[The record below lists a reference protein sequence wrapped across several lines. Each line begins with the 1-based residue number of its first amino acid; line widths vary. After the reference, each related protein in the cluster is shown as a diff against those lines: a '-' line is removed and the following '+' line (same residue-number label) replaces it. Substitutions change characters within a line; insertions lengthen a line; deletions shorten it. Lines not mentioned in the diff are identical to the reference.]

1 MIVTLTPN
9 PALDLTYHLD
19 ELPLGDVGR
28 VAPAAARAGGKGLN
42 VARVLHQQ
50 GLPVHAVTTAG
61 GATGEALAADL
72 PFPHTLVPV
81 AGETRRSIAL
91 VEPGRTTV
99 LNETGVPLTPDEMV
113 ALLAA
118 ARTIWSGALVVSG
131 SLPPGFPAEALAELA
146 GPGRLI
152 VDTTGPGLLA
162 ACRAGAA
169 LVKPNRAEL
178 AATTGT
184 GDLLTGAHAL
194 LAEGAGTVVVSDGER
209 GLVAVSADRVLRAR
223 PDHMVAGNPTG
234 AGDAVVAAL
243 AAAVPDEDLATTLDR
258 AVRWSA
264 RAVAHPQAGELADID
279 VVAIIEE
286 DPC

>member
-19 ELPLGDVGR
+19 ALPLGDVGR

-50 GLPVHAVTTAG
+50 GMSVHAVATAG
-61 GATGEALAADL
+61 GPTGAALAVDL

-99 LNETGVPLTPDEMV
+99 LNETGRALAPDEVV

-118 ARTIWSGALVVSG
+118 ARTISSGVLVVAG
-131 SLPPGFPAEALAELA
+131 SLPPGFPAEALADLRA
-146 GPGRLI
+146 DRLI
-152 VDTTGPGLLA
+152 VDTTGPALLA

-184 GDLLTGAHAL
+184 DDLLAGARLL

-209 GLVAVSADRVLRAR
+209 GLVAVAADRVLRAR
-223 PDHMVAGNPTG
+223 PDRIVAGNPTG

-279 VVAIIEE
+279 VAAIIEE

>member
-1 MIVTLTPN
+1 MTSAEI
-9 PALDLTYHLD
+9 
-19 ELPLGDVGR
+19 
-28 VAPAAARAGGKGLN
+28 
-42 VARVLHQQ
+42 
-50 GLPVHAVTTAG
+50 
-61 GATGEALAADL
+61 
-72 PFPHTLVPV
+72 
-81 AGETRRSIAL
+81 
-91 VEPGRTTV
+91 
-99 LNETGVPLTPDEMV
+99 
-113 ALLAA
+113 
-118 ARTIWSGALVVSG
+118 LVVSG
-131 SLPPGFPAEALAELA
+131 SLPLGFPAEALAELD
-146 GPGRLI
+146 GPRRLI

-162 ACRAGAA
+162 ACRAGAD

-184 GDLLTGAHAL
+184 DDLLAGARAL

-209 GLVAVSADRVLRAR
+209 GLVAVGADRVLRAR
-223 PDHMVAGNPTG
+223 PDRIVAGNPTG

-279 VVAIIEE
+279 VAAIIEE

>member
-19 ELPLGDVGR
+19 ALPLGEVGR
-28 VAPAAARAGGKGLN
+28 VAPPAARAGGKGLN

-61 GATGEALAADL
+61 GPTGQALAADL

-99 LNETGVPLTPDEMV
+99 LNETGLPLAPDEMV

-118 ARTIWSGALVVSG
+118 PRTISSGALVVSG
-131 SLPPGFPAEALAELA
+131 SLPPGFPVEALAELGA
-146 GPGRLI
+146 GRLI
-152 VDTTGPGLLA
+152 VDTAGPGLLA

-184 GDLLTGAHAL
+184 DDLLAGARAL
-194 LAEGAGTVVVSDGER
+194 LAQGAGTVVVSDGER

-223 PDHMVAGNPTG
+223 PDRIVAGNPTG

-279 VVAIIEE
+279 VTAIIEE

>member
-19 ELPLGDVGR
+19 ALPLGDVGR
-28 VAPAAARAGGKGLN
+28 VSPAAARAGGKGLN

-50 GLPVHAVTTAG
+50 GIAVHAVTTAG
-61 GATGEALAADL
+61 GATGQALAADL

-91 VEPGRTTV
+91 VEPDRTTV
-99 LNETGVPLTPDEMV
+99 LNETGLPLTPAEV
-113 ALLAA
+113 AALQAPV
-118 ARTIWSGALVVSG
+118 RTTSAETLVVSG
-131 SLPPGFPAEALAELA
+131 SLPPGFPAEALADLGA
-146 GPGRLI
+146 GRLI
-152 VDTTGPGLLA
+152 VDTTGPALLV

-184 GDLLTGAHAL
+184 DDLLVGARLL
-194 LAEGAGTVVVSDGER
+194 LAEGAGAVVVSDGER

-223 PDHMVAGNPTG
+223 PDRVIAGNPTG

-243 AAAVPDEDLATTLDR
+243 AAAVPAEELAATLDR

-279 VVAIIEE
+279 VTAIIEE
-286 DPC
+286 EAC